1 MPKFYN
7 IKYFA
12 TFIGILFSSILL
24 CLETA
29 SARYASIVIDAKS
42 GKVLHASNPDRR
54 RYPASLTKMM
64 TLYML
69 FDALDRGKLTLNQR
83 LKVSRRAQGMAPSKL
98 GLKRGQTIKVKD
110 AILALIT
117 KSANDVAVVVAESLG
132 RTEVKFAQ
140 MMTKK
145 ARAIGMR
152 KTRFR
157 NASGLPNRRQVST
170 ARDMAILAQHL
181 IDDFPQF
188 YHFFGTQRFSYK
200 RRSFRNHNNLLKNY
214 PGVDGIKTG
223 YIRASGFNLVASS
236 KRRGRRLIGVVFGGK
251 SAKSRDHHMR
261 RLFERAFAL
270 VPKNRKSHPKV
281 SMVKRSD
288 RPNSNTVPATQVAF
302 RAPAVPTDRVRRWA
316 IQVGAFSQ
324 SSAARMAAYGA
335 AGRLQGVA
343 DHGRVAIV
351 SHGKERGVLYRA
363 QIVGMSQREAVKS
376 CSFLRARR
384 HDCVAVP
391 PLTQLHSE
399 GRRRHIRSR

>member
-7 IKYFA
+7 IKNFA
-12 TFIGILFSSILL
+12 TFIGMLFSCILL
-24 CLETA
+24 CQETA

-69 FDALDRGKLTLNQR
+69 FDALDRGRLTLNQR

-98 GLKRGQTIKVKD
+98 GLKRGHTIKVKD

-157 NASGLPNRRQVST
+157 NASGLPNRRQLST

-188 YHFFGTQRFSYK
+188 YHYFGTQRFSYK
-200 RRSFRNHNNLLKNY
+200 RRSFHNHNNLLKNY

-251 SAKSRDHHMR
+251 SAKSRDRHMR

-270 VPKNRKSHPKV
+270 VPKNRKNRPAAT
-281 SMVKRSD
+281 MVKRGD
-288 RPNSNTVPATQVAF
+288 REKPKMKTVPATQVAF
-302 RAPAVPTDRVRRWA
+302 RDPAISTDRVRRWA

-351 SHGKERGVLYRA
+351 SHGKKRGILYRA
-363 QIVGMSQREAVKS
+363 QIIGMSQREAVKS

-391 PLTQLHSE
+391 PLTQ
-399 GRRRHIRSR
+399 